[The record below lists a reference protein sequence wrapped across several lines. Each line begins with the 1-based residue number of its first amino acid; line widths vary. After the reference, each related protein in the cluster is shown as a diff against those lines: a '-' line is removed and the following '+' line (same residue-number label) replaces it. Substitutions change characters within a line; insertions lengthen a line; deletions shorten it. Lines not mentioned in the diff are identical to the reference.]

1 MTPPLRLIAAVAF
14 ATLLASPVLLAASA
28 EPYRVGDRMESFTLK
43 DQHEREAI
51 IQPANLKVVIIS
63 FEMSSGRKA
72 NGWFAKQPPS
82 FLADQAAVLINN
94 ILGMP
99 GVGRVFAL
107 PKLRRYPHRILL
119 ADGEGVLDRF
129 PAVDGRLTV
138 IRLGAAGVI
147 TAIEQVDPGA
157 DLAPFFAAP

>member
-63 FEMSSGRKA
+63 F
-72 NGWFAKQPPS
+72 
-82 FLADQAAVLINN
+82 
-94 ILGMP
+94 
-99 GVGRVFAL
+99 
-107 PKLRRYPHRILL
+107 
-119 ADGEGVLDRF
+119 
-129 PAVDGRLTV
+129 
-138 IRLGAAGVI
+138 
-147 TAIEQVDPGA
+147 
-157 DLAPFFAAP
+157 